1 MLTEAAAVVI
11 GSGALGASTAFH
23 LLAAGIGPVALI
35 DQHAIGGET
44 SPRAAGLTQQVRDSD
59 LMTDLARRSVGKIT
73 NFSRDTG
80 QPLVYFQS
88 GSMKIARTPGHAR
101 QLRREVERG
110 QRLGL
115 EIDLIPEA
123 EAARRNPFLR
133 PRGITAVSF
142 AKTDLYLEPWQIPRL
157 YARAFAER
165 GGVLLPHTRVNGLS
179 STDAA
184 ITEILTDQGPIR
196 TRVVI
201 DAAGAWT
208 RLVGERCGARIGAV
222 ATRHQLFITE
232 PIDGVDAMQPI
243 TRVIDCNVYMRPA
256 DGGLML
262 GGYEPAPVQA
272 DMANLP
278 AGFSVADLTLDIS
291 VLRRLAEQIG
301 EQFPIFRDVAI
312 KEHRGGLP
320 TMTADGEHILG
331 PWPGLRGFYVVG
343 GCCVGGLSIA
353 PILGE
358 LLATWVVSGSPGLD
372 LSGLAPGRRAVADLN
387 EASLLEACRRNY
399 AYHYW
404 ARETRPAEAAIAS
417 S

>member
-23 LLAAGIGPVALI
+23 LLKAGIGPVALI

-59 LMTDLARRSVGKIT
+59 LMTDLAHRSVAKIT
-73 NFSRDTG
+73 GFARETG
-80 QPLVYFQS
+80 QQLAYFQS
-88 GSMKIARTPGHAR
+88 GSMKIARTPGHAA

-110 QRLGL
+110 QRLGI
-115 EIDLIPEA
+115 EIDLISEA

-133 PRGITAVSF
+133 PRGIAAVSF
-142 AKTDLYLEPWQIPRL
+142 AKTDLYLEPGQIPRL

-179 STDAA
+179 STDGAV
-184 ITEILTDQGPIR
+184 TEVATERGSIR

-262 GGYEPAPVQA
+262 GGYEADPVQA
-272 DMANLP
+272 DMASLP
-278 AGFSVADLTLDIS
+278 AGFSIADLTLDIS
-291 VLRRLAEQIG
+291 VLRRLAEQID
-301 EQFPIFRDVAI
+301 EQFPIFRGAAI
-312 KEHRGGLP
+312 REHRGGLP

-331 PWPGLRGFYVVG
+331 PWPGLSGFYVLG

-358 LLATWVVSGSPGLD
+358 LAATWVVSGSPGLD
-372 LSGLAPGRRAVADLN
+372 LSGLAPGRRAVADLD
-387 EASLLEACRRNY
+387 EASLLESCRRNY

-404 ARETRPAEAAIAS
+404 AGETRPREAAAAS
-417 S
+417 G